1 LAECPAI
8 VYDDLMSAP
17 FTEKVALV
25 TGGARG
31 IGFAI
36 AEALLREGARVYI
49 CGRDAA
55 TIKTALA
62 RLAATGGS
70 VDGAAADVRRYE
82 ECKALVAGAARRFG
96 GLDILVNNAGIGI
109 FKPVDQLS
117 PEEWA
122 ATIETNL
129 SAPFF
134 CSREAIPLMR
144 SRGGGYIFNISSLA
158 AVNPF
163 KGGAAYNAS
172 KFGLN
177 GFTEAMMLDIRYD
190 GIRVSTIMPGSVDT
204 DFGAAAG
211 GVPREAWKLSAQD
224 IAKAVIDLYRFPV
237 SSMASR
243 IELRPSQPPRK

>member
-1 LAECPAI
+1 
-8 VYDDLMSAP
+8 MSAP

-36 AEALLREGARVYI
+36 AEALLREGAKVFI

-55 TIKTALA
+55 AVKSAVA

-82 ECKALVAGAARRFG
+82 ECRALVAGAAKRFG

-117 PEEWA
+117 PEEWM

-134 CSREAIPLMR
+134 CSHEAIPLMR
-144 SRGGGYIFNISSLA
+144 SRGGGYIFNVSSLA
-158 AVNPF
+158 AINAF
-163 KGGAAYNAS
+163 KGAGAYNAS

-177 GFTEAMMLDIRYD
+177 GFTEAMMLDVRYD

-211 GVPREAWKLSAQD
+211 GVPREAWKLSVQD